1 MEQAIDSW
9 TIVPDAPASSLIPEQ
24 ALPASSSNV
33 PSAPPAE
40 QGMLSIRRTEA
51 WQQEQG
57 PVSSEVPQPGTLV
70 EAPIVLEEAM
80 SLLVHEGVDVI
91 YMKERRY
98 LFFDIMWTGRL

>member
-1 MEQAIDSW
+1 MDIHPMEQALPVEGKSKWEITHCLDIDVPFSTPPITRCNDDSLQTKVDPIMEQAIDSW

-24 ALPASSSNV
+24 ALPAASSNV

-57 PVSSEVPQPGTLV
+57 PP
-70 EAPIVLEEAM
+70 
-80 SLLVHEGVDVI
+80 
-91 YMKERRY
+91 
-98 LFFDIMWTGRL
+98 